1 MNEEQNI
8 EAQPVNGSK
17 KSNENINENS
27 SQQNIEQPQTTNHKL
42 QTETME
48 VHNHPHHVTHKKKW
62 GEYFLEFFMLFL
74 AVFLGFLVENY
85 REHTVEKDR
94 AHQFLQSMLVDVQ
107 TNIKNLDSLLV
118 QDHVIIANYDS
129 LVNWL
134 LADSAT
140 INRAAFSRTMGAVW
154 MRNLLVRRETYD
166 QMKSS
171 GSLRYAGDIDFLK
184 RMMDYERIT
193 NFAEHRNRDF
203 ERKYY
208 TDLFIPALYKSYD
221 LTCQLNLDSS
231 NYSDAFKMKKVAT
244 HVDVLRGND
253 AQVFRHDMGAALT
266 LRLERLRRSMAAYK
280 DAKAACIKMEQL
292 ILEKL

>member
-1 MNEEQNI
+1 MAEEHLPGANEQS
-8 EAQPVNGSK
+8 V
-17 KSNENINENS
+17 
-27 SQQNIEQPQTTNHKL
+27 EQPIGSNLQPTENKNVAEPSTINHQPSTN
-42 QTETME
+42 ME
-48 VHNHPHHVTHKKKW
+48 VHKHPHHVTHKKKW
-62 GEYFLEFFMLFL
+62 GEYLLEFFMLFL

-118 QDHVIIANYDS
+118 QDRIIIANHDS

-134 LADSAT
+134 LEDSAT

-171 GSLRYAGDIDFLK
+171 GSLRYAGDINFLK

-221 LTCQLNLDSS
+221 LTCQINLDSS
-231 NYSDAFKMKKVAT
+231 NHSDTYKMKKVAG
-244 HVDVLRGND
+244 HIDVISGND
-253 AQVFRHDMGAALT
+253 AQVFRHDIGAALT
-266 LRLERLRRSMAAYK
+266 LRLERLRRSIDAFK

-292 ILEKL
+292 IIEKL